1 MFVLQLLNVVNDFT
15 DPDLVLDQKHFIAQ
29 VNTLYTNTRANQLW
43 IRGFANASSRFT
55 VAVFQ
60 DLLQLDV

>member
-1 MFVLQLLNVVNDFT
+1 MVNDFT
-15 DPDLVLDQKHFIAQ
+15 DPNLVLNENRFIAQ
-29 VNTLYTNTRANQLW
+29 VKTLCTNTIVTRASQLW
-43 IRGFANASSRFT
+43 IRGFAKWLFT